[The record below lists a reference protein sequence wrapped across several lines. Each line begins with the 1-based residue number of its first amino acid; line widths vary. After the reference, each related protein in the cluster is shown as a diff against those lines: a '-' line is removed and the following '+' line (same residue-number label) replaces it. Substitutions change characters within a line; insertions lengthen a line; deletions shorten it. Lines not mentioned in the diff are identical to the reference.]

1 MKIGII
7 GLGMMGSAVASRLL
21 KKGYAISVFNR
32 DGSKATPLSKLGATV
47 ADNPY
52 KLANNSDLM
61 ISCLTDYNAIR
72 QVILGKNGFAKSRF
86 ANNLVLVNLSTI
98 SPEQSRTCAGI
109 LNQEGIEM
117 LEMPVMGG
125 PAAAEA
131 GELVTIVAGSE
142 KTFKK
147 VRPVLKKLGDPIFY
161 VGEKIGTA
169 STIKLAM
176 NLNIALIAAAL
187 AEGITLTKAAGIDP
201 ELFLNVLNSTYFKTG
216 LSEKKGPK
224 MLKGDFQPSFHLRN
238 MVKDLE
244 LAAST
249 ALSEGISLPQ
259 TVLAQQIYRAA
270 NNSGYSELDYTSIV
284 DFLSKVNGLD
294 RPQVK

>member
-1 MKIGII
+1 
-7 GLGMMGSAVASRLL
+7 MGAHMVESPKEIA
-21 KKGYAISVFNR
+21 NR
-32 DGSKATPLSKLGATV
+32 
-47 ADNPY
+47 AD
-52 KLANNSDLM
+52 LVV
-61 ISCLTDYNAIR
+61 ICVTDYDATR
-72 QVILGKNGFAKSRF
+72 EVLFGKGGIKEAEADS
-86 ANNLVLVNLSTI
+86 NLVIANMGTI
-98 SPEQSRTCAGI
+98 SPLQSRNCAEI
-109 LNQEGIEM
+109 LEQMGIEM

-125 PAAAEA
+125 PAAAET
-131 GELVTIVAGSE
+131 GELVPIVAGSE
-142 KTFKK
+142 KAFKK
-147 VRPVLKKLGDPIFY
+147 AKPIIKKLGSPIFY
-161 VGEKIGTA
+161 VGHKIGTA

-176 NLNIALIAAAL
+176 NLNIALIAAAVS
-187 AEGITLTKAAGIDP
+187 EGITLTRSAGVDP
-201 ELFLNVLNSTYFKTG
+201 QLFLNVLNSTYFKTG

-224 MLKGDFQPSFHLRN
+224 MLQGDFQPSFHLRN

-284 DFLSKVNGLD
+284 DFLSKLNGLD